1 MPEIKILEY
10 NKEAQEAVAE
20 IVTSICEEIHLSQV
34 SLRVYCQTISSPEIS
49 GKISLSAFLVKDI
62 FSEDALQAPQKTDW
76 GYFSYRLFAKVIV
89 ARNRRVQL
97 GDIDIELDCP
107 LPKDIPDN
115 SCISFDVGRLD
126 LQISTGRETRPL
138 R

>member
-20 IVTSICEEIHLSQV
+20 IVTSICEEMHLSQV
-34 SLRVYCQTISSPEIS
+34 SLRVYCQPISSPEIS

-62 FSEDALQAPQKTDW
+62 FSENTLQAPQKTDW
-76 GYFSYRLFAKVIV
+76 GYFSYRLFAKVID